1 MNTRVGMVYGV
12 VPSRNNVWSVW
23 RPLGC
28 AVVAYT
34 RLRGV
39 VGVISWSHESLED
52 LEARGVIRGLRGV
65 ISWSLHPEPMQCPRW
80 TVLGALESV
89 GPAGAA
95 HQISAAKKTPVEQEL
110 NVEHP

>member
-23 RPLGC
+23 RPVGC

-52 LEARGVIRGLRGV
+52 LEE
-65 ISWSLHPEPMQCPRW
+65 SLED
-80 TVLGALESV
+80 LEESLAGHFTPSRCSVRV
-89 GPAGAA
+89 GPFLVRWKA
-95 HQISAAKKTPVEQEL
+95 
-110 NVEHP
+110 